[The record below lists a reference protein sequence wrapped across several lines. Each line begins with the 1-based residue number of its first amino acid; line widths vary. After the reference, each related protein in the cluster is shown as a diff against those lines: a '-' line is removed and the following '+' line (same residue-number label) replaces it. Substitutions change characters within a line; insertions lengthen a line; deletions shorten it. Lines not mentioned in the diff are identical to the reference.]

1 MCGYADVQ
9 IFYDKIKQLITLWH
23 GIRTFAYPH
32 ITKALAHPHIC
43 RSAHRFSRTKLRAIT
58 AFMKNAA

>member
-32 ITKALAHPHIC
+32 ITKALAH
-43 RSAHRFSRTKLRAIT
+43 RFSRTKLRAIT